1 MSSLRVALEAAA
13 AAARLPLKDLTVL
26 ARQNDPFLQDTPAGH
41 RDAQWFAEQIA
52 QLVPRGVVHL
62 RGLHYRLVAS
72 TALKPDG
79 EPYTNTDENW
89 QWLQVH
95 PAKAGRWLGYVPFGR
110 IVDERNAEPEITFFD
125 GVYGKPYRAI
135 SGGLCGIELPSED
148 AVLPY
153 AYCSRIA
160 GKQPYRIILIGEKTS
175 LGPVLRPLS
184 G

>member
-72 TALKPDG
+72 TALKPNG

-89 QWLQVH
+89 QWLEVH

-110 IVDERNAEPEITFFD
+110 IIDERNASPEITTFD
-125 GVYGKPYRAI
+125 VHGKPYKGSQAEI
-135 SGGLCGIELPSED
+135 AASNYLPKTQFCHGRFARPSLGD
-148 AVLPY
+148 
-153 AYCSRIA
+153 S
-160 GKQPYRIILIGEKTS
+160 LIG
-175 LGPVLRPLS
+175 
-184 G
+184 